1 MEEGQIMRAR
11 CAVSSGL
18 LLLVASV
25 GVGAEPVELELDAA
39 ASTAAFT
46 LGATLHTVHGEMP
59 ITAGR
64 LRFDPDGGEA
74 SGEVV
79 LDARGAVTGD
89 DKRDE
94 KMHDEVLRSG
104 EFPRLVF
111 RLERV
116 EGALPADGSGELRL
130 VGSLELLGEA
140 HDVVIPAS
148 VSRHGDTV
156 EGHAEVSVP
165 YVAWGL
171 EDPSVF
177 VLRVDKEIL
186 VELDVRGTLGR

>member
-1 MEEGQIMRAR
+1 MTIRS
-11 CAVSSGL
+11 AVSVGL
-18 LLLVASV
+18 LMLVALV
-25 GVGAEPVELELDAA
+25 AVGAEPVELELDAA

-46 LGATLHTVHGEMP
+46 LGATLHTVHGEVP

-94 KMHDEVLRSG
+94 KMHDKVLRSDD
-104 EFPRLVF
+104 FPHLVF
-111 RLERV
+111 RLDRVDGTLPV
-116 EGALPADGSGELRL
+116 EGAGELRL
-130 VGSLELLGEA
+130 IGSLELLGEA

>member
-1 MEEGQIMRAR
+1 MRTR
-11 CAVSSGL
+11 LVVSSGL
-18 LLLVASV
+18 LMLVASV
-25 GVGAEPVELELDAA
+25 AVGAEPVELELDTD
-39 ASTAAFT
+39 ASSATFT

-59 ITAGR
+59 ITEGR
-64 LRFDPDGGEA
+64 LRFDPEGGQA

-89 DKRDE
+89 DKRDR
-94 KMHDEVLRSG
+94 KMHEEVLRSG

-116 EGALPADGSGELRL
+116 EGTLPAEGSGELRL
-130 VGSLELLGEA
+130 VGSLELLGEQ
-140 HDVVIPAS
+140 HDVVIPAT
-148 VSRHGDTV
+148 VSREGDTV
-156 EGHAEVSVP
+156 EGHGEVSIP

-177 VLRVDKEIL
+177 VLRVAKEVR
-186 VELDVRGTLGR
+186 VELDVRGTFVR

>member
-1 MEEGQIMRAR
+1 MRMR
-11 CAVSSGL
+11 HAVSSGL
-18 LLLVASV
+18 LMVGASLAM
-25 GVGAEPVELELDAA
+25 GAEPVVLEVDAA
-39 ASTAAFT
+39 ASSATFT

-59 ITAGR
+59 ITSGR

-79 LDARGAVTGD
+79 LDASGAVTGD

-94 KMHDEVLRSG
+94 KMHEEVLRSN

-116 EGALPADGSGELRL
+116 DGALPVDGSGELRL
-130 VGSLELLGEA
+130 VGSLELLGEG
-140 HDVVIPAS
+140 HDVVIPAT
-148 VSRHGDTV
+148 VSRQGDTV
-156 EGHAEVSVP
+156 EGHGEVSIP

-177 VLRVDKEIL
+177 VLRVAKEVR
-186 VELDVRGTLGR
+186 VELDVRGTLVR

>member
-1 MEEGQIMRAR
+1 MMRTR

-25 GVGAEPVELELDAA
+25 GMGAEPVEYELDPA
-39 ASTAAFT
+39 ASSATFT
-46 LGATLHTVHGEMP
+46 LDATLHTVHGEMP
-59 ITAGR
+59 ITSGR

-79 LDARGAVTGD
+79 LDARGAATGD
-89 DKRDE
+89 DKRDQ
-94 KMHDEVLRSG
+94 KMHEEVLRSG
-104 EFPRLVF
+104 DFPRLVF

-116 EGALPADGSGELRL
+116 DGALPADGSGELRL
-130 VGSLELLGEA
+130 VGSLELLGET
-140 HDVVIPAS
+140 HDVVIPAT
-148 VSRHGDTV
+148 VSREGDTV
-156 EGHAEVSVP
+156 EGHGEVSIP

-177 VLRVDKEIL
+177 VLRVAKEVV
-186 VELDVRGTLGR
+186 VELDVRGTLGQ